1 MSGTSDTTS
10 TWADSWATSQQA
22 LMKLMFPVS
31 APAAPDVAVAQGPLQ
46 EQFAELRDTWQESIE
61 KWTELAGQGPKA
73 AAITP
78 EALRELFTPA
88 RWGGNAG
95 GPFDAGLRQVLEGPK
110 YALLFDLDRKL
121 LTLKQLASQR
131 DTDVAAF
138 HAIMAKAWNT
148 AFERFSSSALSAKVQ
163 APATW
168 RGMADRWLA
177 VLNDTLIEVQRSET
191 FVEAQRKMLRSASDY
206 RLQEQE
212 IAEAWCEAFHIPT
225 RTEMDEMQR
234 TVTELRRQL
243 RALQRA
249 GGQAPAVDPALL
261 LQPRQP
267 KPPKSPKSPKKG
279 VATTKSR
286 AAVRS

>member
-1 MSGTSDTTS
+1 MSDASHASS

-22 LMKLMFPVS
+22 LMKFMFPVQAPGS
-31 APAAPDVAVAQGPLQ
+31 AGAMDSPMQ

-61 KWTELAGQGPKA
+61 KWTELAKQGPKA
-73 AAITP
+73 APITP

-88 RWGGNAG
+88 RWSGSGTG
-95 GPFDAGLRQVLEGPK
+95 SFDAGLRQVLEGPK

-121 LTLKQLASQR
+121 LELKQIASQR

-148 AFERFSSSALSAKVQ
+148 AFERFSSSALSTKVQ

-168 RGMADRWLA
+168 RGMADRWIA
-177 VLNDTLIEVQRSET
+177 VLNDTLIEVQRSEE

-206 RLQEQE
+206 RLQEQK

-249 GGQAPAVDPALL
+249 GGPRPAVNQAPAS
-261 LQPRQP
+261 QPRKRVAAT
-267 KPPKSPKSPKKG
+267 KP
-279 VATTKSR
+279 R
-286 AAVRS
+286 ASVHS

>member
-1 MSGTSDTTS
+1 MSDATS
-10 TWADSWATSQQA
+10 TWVDSWATSQQA
-22 LMKLMFPVS
+22 LMKFMFPVQ
-31 APAAPDVAVAQGPLQ
+31 APGVSGAMDTQGPMQ

-61 KWTELAGQGPKA
+61 KWTELAKQGPKA
-73 AAITP
+73 APITP

-88 RWGGNAG
+88 RWSGNGGG
-95 GPFDAGLRQVLEGPK
+95 SFDAGLRQVLEGPK

-121 LTLKQLASQR
+121 LALKQLASQR
-131 DTDVAAF
+131 DRDVAAF
-138 HAIMAKAWNT
+138 HAILLTAWNT
-148 AFERFSSSALSAKVQ
+148 AFERFSSSVASTKVQ

-177 VLNDTLIEVQRSET
+177 VLNDTLIEVQRSDT

-206 RLQEQE
+206 RLQEQK
-212 IAEAWCEAFHIPT
+212 IAEAWCEAFHVPT

-249 GGQAPAVDPALL
+249 GGPRPAVNQAPAS
-261 LQPRQP
+261 QP
-267 KPPKSPKSPKKG
+267 KKR
-279 VATTKSR
+279 VAATKSR
-286 AAVRS
+286 ASVRS